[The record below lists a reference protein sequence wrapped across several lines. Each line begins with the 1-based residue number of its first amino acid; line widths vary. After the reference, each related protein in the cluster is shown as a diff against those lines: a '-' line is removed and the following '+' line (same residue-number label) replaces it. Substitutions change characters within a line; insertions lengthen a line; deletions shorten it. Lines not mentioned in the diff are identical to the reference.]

1 MFNVND
7 RIRIKAYDD
16 FPAARKSNRMG
27 LICGNAGVITR
38 KLIDSSTNEAMYEIK
53 LDSYTSV
60 SKRLFTADELEKE
73 VGLPRITLSLQI
85 DEVKKLVVAEARGED
100 GEIIASAFGK
110 ILGNDAQAILT
121 GAKYATQ
128 FLESKIKITNRTWEE
143 RYHV

>member
-27 LICGNAGVITR
+27 LIFGKAGVITR

-60 SKRLFTADELEKE
+60 SNRLFTADELEKDG
-73 VGLPRITLSLQI
+73 GLPRLTFSLSI
-85 DEVKKLVVAEARGED
+85 DNAKRLVIADVRGDD
-100 GEIIASAFGK
+100 GTIIASSFGK
-110 ILGNDAQAILT
+110 ILGDDVQAILT
-121 GAKYATQ
+121 
-128 FLESKIKITNRTWEE
+128 
-143 RYHV
+143 